1 MFLTAHKECCA
12 RRNPLLAEVLVA
24 PVTNPKR
31 NPLLAVVHVAQV
43 TNPRNPQLA
52 VLPAEPEIN
61 KYGVFCL
68 SVAHNR

>member
-12 RRNPLLAEVLVA
+12 RRNPQLAVVHVA
-24 PVTNPKR
+24 LVTNPKR
-31 NPLLAVVHVAQV
+31 NPLLAEVHVAQV
-43 TNPRNPQLA
+43 TNPKNLLLA